1 MTKWIAERKLLLS
14 QKGSSNRSEL
24 IIRISAPYVVDQ
36 NAVNFPV
43 GDGVSGCTVQFDGL
57 AEIGAHETFGAD
69 HIQAL
74 QLAVNIEPILK
85 RLSRKY
91 DFFFPTGECYFE
103 TEELG

>member
-1 MTKWIAERKLLLS
+1 MSKWIAERNLLLS

-24 IIRISAPYVVDQ
+24 IIRISTPYVVDQ

-43 GDGVSGCTVQFDGL
+43 GDGVSGCTIQFDGL
-57 AEIGAHETFGAD
+57 TEISTEEVFGAD

-74 QLAVNIEPILK
+74 QLAVNIDPILK
-85 RLSRKY
+85 RFSSKY

-103 TEELG
+103 TEEPE

>member
-1 MTKWIAERKLLLS
+1 MSKWIAERKLQLS

-24 IIRISAPYVVDQ
+24 RIRISAPYVVDQ

-43 GDGVSGCTVQFDGL
+43 GDGVSGCTVRFDGL
-57 AEIGAHETFGAD
+57 AEMTTHETFGVD

-85 RLSRKY
+85 GLSSKY